1 MMRKVYQQA
10 PLSRFARQR
19 AGGVLLMAL
28 LLLVTA
34 FGIYRVSERSGLRHL
49 REDARHQLDLLAAAI
64 DSEVTRHAHI
74 PGAVGLSTEVIALL
88 RLAPDARARQQRLA
102 NRYLEQIN
110 AHIDGL
116 SVFVLDMR
124 GIVVASS
131 DWIYSDNVLG
141 ADFSY
146 RPFFRAASIGTPY
159 RQYAHDLVRNEPG
172 YFFAHP
178 IRDEAQDW
186 RVIGV
191 AVVKS
196 SIAGLERR
204 WLAQDAPALIAD
216 GNGVVL
222 VSSPA
227 EWKYRTLKPLSG
239 EVLADIRRGQF
250 DGRTFGATSLDID
263 VDAASEGSLVN
274 LAGVSALPPAVAH
287 GNRDFLALSRHLP
300 ETAWRLLVFS
310 SLRPVRAQ
318 ALTHAALAA
327 AATASLLLGVLYL
340 KQRRRVF
347 KTRLEAQALLEL
359 ANQALER
366 NVAERTA
373 DLSEVVNRLEAEVG
387 ERKRAEQTLR
397 SAQDELVQAA
407 KLAVLGQLATGIT
420 HELTQPLGALRTL
433 SGNAA
438 EFLRR
443 GKVDTAQANLDIVG
457 KLVDQMGGIIEPL
470 KTFARKSPARS
481 EPVDVG
487 QVVASAL
494 FLLDQRLRR
503 DRIEVRNGCCV
514 GAVIAF
520 CDQNRLQQVLVNLV
534 SNAADAMRDTQRR
547 VLDIDAVFLPDGRVS
562 IRVADS
568 GPGFSEEERQRLFEP
583 FFTTKPA
590 GEGLGLGLAISQD
603 IVREFGGELKAELR
617 SELRAELTQDVS
629 ASLQVEASG
638 MDDASGAVFIIELPG
653 CIEDKK

>member
-1 MMRKVYQQA
+1 MGVSRSFMSMMTDSA
-10 PLSRFARQR
+10 LPPSSRRFHRQR
-19 AGGVLLMAL
+19 ALRTL
-28 LLLVTA
+28 LLLILLVA
-34 FGIYRVSERSGLRHL
+34 VGFAAYRVSERAGLRNL
-49 REDARHQLDLLAAAI
+49 RVDASHQLDLLAAAI
-64 DSEVTRHAHI
+64 DSEVTRHWYI
-74 PGAVGLSTEVIALL
+74 PSAVGLSPEVINLL
-88 RLAPDARARQQRLA
+88 HASSADRSARQLAA
-102 NRYLEQIN
+102 NRYLEKLN

-124 GIVVASS
+124 GTVVASS
-131 DWIYSDNVLG
+131 DWIYTDNVLG

-159 RQYAHDLVRNEPG
+159 RQYAHDSIRNEPG

-178 IRDEAQDW
+178 IRDERQDW

-204 WLAQDAPALIAD
+204 WLAQDAPALLAD

-227 EWKYRTLKPLSG
+227 QWKYMTLKPLSG
-239 EVLADIRRGQF
+239 EVMADIRREQF
-250 DGRTFGATSLDID
+250 DVQVFGTSSLDID
-263 VDAASEGSLVN
+263 VDAASDGSLVSF
-274 LAGVSALPPAVAH
+274 AGASALPKNIAN
-287 GNRDFLALSRHLP
+287 GSRDFLALSRHLP

-310 SLRPVRAQ
+310 NLRPVVVQ
-318 ALTHAALAA
+318 AFTHAALAA
-327 AATASLLLGVLYL
+327 VATACLLLGMLYV
-340 KQRRRVF
+340 KQRRRAL
-347 KTRLEAQALLEL
+347 KTRLEAQALLEQ

-373 DLSEVVNRLEAEVG
+373 DLSDVVTRLESEVG

-443 GKVDTAQANLDIVG
+443 GKVDTAQANLEIIG

-503 DRIEVRNGCCV
+503 DRIEVRNGCNV
-514 GAVIAF
+514 GDVIAR

-534 SNAADAMRDTQRR
+534 SNAADAMHDSRLR
-547 VLDIDAVFLPDGRVS
+547 VLDIDAEVLTNGRVS

-568 GPGFSEEERQRLFEP
+568 GPGFSEEQRQRLFEP

-603 IVREFGGELKAELR
+603 IVREFGGEL
-617 SELRAELTQDVS
+617 S
-629 ASLQVEASG
+629 AAS
-638 MDDASGAVFIIELPG
+638 DTASDGGGAVFVIDLPG
-653 CIEDKK
+653 SAEEKK

>member
-1 MMRKVYQQA
+1 MV
-10 PLSRFARQR
+10 
-19 AGGVLLMAL
+19 AL
-28 LLLVTA
+28 LLVAA
-34 FGIYRVSERSGLRHL
+34 FAGYWASERSGLRHL
-49 REDARHQLDLLAAAI
+49 RDESLHRLDLLAAAI

-74 PGAVGLSTEVIALL
+74 PGAVGLSPEILQLL
-88 RLAPDARARQQRLA
+88 RAAPAGQGAQQQAA
-102 NRYLEQIN
+102 NRYLERLN
-110 AHIDGL
+110 AHINGL
-116 SVFVLDMR
+116 AVLVLNMR
-124 GIVVASS
+124 GTVVASS

-159 RQYAHDLVRNEPG
+159 RQYAYDSVRNEPG

-178 IRDEAQDW
+178 IRDERQDW
-186 RVIGV
+186 KVIGV

-196 SIAGLERR
+196 GISGLERR
-204 WLAQDAPALIAD
+204 WLKQDSPALIAD

-222 VSSPA
+222 LSSPA
-227 EWKYRTLKPLSG
+227 EWTYRTLKPLSG
-239 EVLADIRRGQF
+239 EVMADIRRDQF
-250 DGRTFGATSLDID
+250 DGRAFGASSLDID
-263 VDAASEGSLVN
+263 VDAANDGTLVT
-274 LAGVSALPPAVAH
+274 LAGANALPQGASH
-287 GNRDFLALSRHLP
+287 GSHDFLAVSHSLP

-310 SLRPVRAQ
+310 NLRPVRAQ

-327 AATASLLLGVLYL
+327 AASASLLLGVLYFR
-340 KQRRRVF
+340 QRRRAL
-347 KTRLEAQALLEL
+347 KTRLDAQTLLEQ
-359 ANQALER
+359 ANHALER

-373 DLSEVVNRLEAEVG
+373 DLSEVINRLESEVC

-443 GKVDTAQANLDIVG
+443 GKTDAAQSNLEIVG

-470 KTFARKSPARS
+470 KTFARKAPARS

-487 QVVASAL
+487 QVMLSAL

-503 DRIEVRNGCCV
+503 DGVDVQNHCKV
-514 GAVIAF
+514 GEVIAR
-520 CDQNRLQQVLVNLV
+520 CDQNRLQQVLVNLF
-534 SNAADAMRDTQRR
+534 SNAADAMRGIPSKR
-547 VLDIDAVFLPDGRVS
+547 VVSVDAVLLSDGRVE
-562 IRVADS
+562 IRVADN
-568 GPGFSEEERQRLFEP
+568 GPGFTEEERQRLFEP

-603 IVREFGGELKAELR
+603 IVREFGGEM
-617 SELRAELTQDVS
+617 RAELCAGS
-629 ASLQVEASG
+629 C
-638 MDDASGAVFIIELPG
+638 GAIFIIDLPG
-653 CIEDKK
+653 GNEGSK

>member
-1 MMRKVYQQA
+1 MGVTRSSKPMMTDSA
-10 PLSRFARQR
+10 LPPSSRRFMRQR
-19 AGGVLLMAL
+19 ALRTL
-28 LLLVTA
+28 LLLVLLVAVGLAA
-34 FGIYRVSERSGLRHL
+34 FRVSERVGLRNL
-49 REDARHQLDLLAAAI
+49 RVDATHQLDLLAAAI
-64 DSEVTRHAHI
+64 DSEVTRHSYI
-74 PGAVGLSTEVIALL
+74 PSAVGLSPEVISLL
-88 RLAPDARARQQRLA
+88 HAPSAERGARQLAA
-102 NRYLEQIN
+102 NRYLEKLN

-124 GIVVASS
+124 GTVVASS
-131 DWIYSDNVLG
+131 DWIYTDNVLG

-159 RQYAHDLVRNEPG
+159 RQYAHDSVRNEPG

-178 IRDEAQDW
+178 IRDERQDW

-204 WLAQDAPALIAD
+204 WLAQDAPALLAD
-216 GNGVVL
+216 GNGIVL

-227 EWKYRTLKPLSG
+227 QWKYMTLKPLSG
-239 EVLADIRRGQF
+239 EVMADIRREQF
-250 DGRTFGATSLDID
+250 DGRVFGTSSLDID
-263 VDAASEGSLVN
+263 VDAASDGSLVSF
-274 LAGVSALPPAVAH
+274 AGASALPKNIAN
-287 GNRDFLALSRHLP
+287 GSRDFLALSRHLP

-310 SLRPVRAQ
+310 NLRPVVAQ
-318 ALTHAALAA
+318 AFTHAALAA
-327 AATASLLLGVLYL
+327 VATACLVLGMLYV
-340 KQRRRVF
+340 KQRRRAL
-347 KTRLEAQALLEL
+347 KTRLEAQALLEQ

-373 DLSEVVNRLEAEVG
+373 DLSDVVTRLESEVG

-420 HELTQPLGALRTL
+420 HELTQPLGAIRTL

-443 GKVDTAQANLDIVG
+443 GKADTAQANLEIIG

-503 DRIEVRNGCCV
+503 DRVEVRNGCNV
-514 GAVIAF
+514 GEVIAC

-534 SNAADAMRDTQRR
+534 SNAADAMRDTRQR
-547 VLDIDAVFLPDGRVS
+547 VLDIDAKLLANGRVS

-603 IVREFGGELKAELR
+603 IVREFGGEL
-617 SELRAELTQDVS
+617 S
-629 ASLQVEASG
+629 AAS
-638 MDDASGAVFIIELPG
+638 DAAGDGGGAVFVIDLPG
-653 CIEDKK
+653 SSEGNS

>member
-1 MMRKVYQQA
+1 MSDSALPPPSRQVPWRK
-10 PLSRFARQR
+10 SAR
-19 AGGVLLMAL
+19 VLLLL
-28 LLLVTA
+28 LLLVAVGLTA
-34 FGIYRVSERSGLRHL
+34 YRVSERSGLRHL
-49 REDARHQLDLLAAAI
+49 RGDSSHQLDLLAAAI
-64 DSEVTRHAHI
+64 DSEVTRHSQI
-74 PGAVGLSTEVIALL
+74 PGAVGLSPEVIGLL
-88 RLAPDARARQQRLA
+88 HASPAERAARQLAA
-102 NRYLEQIN
+102 NRYLEKMN

-116 SVFVLDMR
+116 SVFVLDMH
-124 GIVVASS
+124 GTVVASS

-159 RQYAHDLVRNEPG
+159 RQYAHDSVRNEPG

-178 IRDEAQDW
+178 IRDEQQDW
-186 RVIGV
+186 RVVGV

-196 SIAGLERR
+196 GIAGLERR
-204 WLAQDAPALIAD
+204 WLTQEAPALIAD

-222 VSSPA
+222 LSSPA
-227 EWKYRTLKPLSG
+227 QWKYTTLKPLSG
-239 EVLADIRRGQF
+239 EVMADIRREQF
-250 DGRTFGATSLDID
+250 DGLAFGASSLDID
-263 VDAASEGSLVN
+263 VDAASDGTLVSFPDTSVLPKAASNGSRN
-274 LAGVSALPPAVAH
+274 
-287 GNRDFLALSRHLP
+287 FLALSRHLP
-300 ETAWRLLVFS
+300 ETAWRLVVFS
-310 SLRPVRAQ
+310 SLRPVVAQ
-318 ALTHAALAA
+318 AFTHAALAA
-327 AATASLLLGVLYL
+327 AATACLLLGALYL
-340 KQRRRVF
+340 KQRRRVL
-347 KTRLEAQALLEL
+347 KTRLEAQALLEQ
-359 ANQALER
+359 ANQALECK
-366 NVAERTA
+366 VAERTA
-373 DLSEVVNRLEAEVG
+373 DLSEVVTHLESEVG

-443 GKVDTAQANLDIVG
+443 GNADTAQTNLEIIG

-481 EPVDVG
+481 EAVDVG

-503 DRIEVRNGCCV
+503 DRVEVRNGCSV
-514 GAVIAF
+514 GKVIAR
-520 CDQNRLQQVLVNLV
+520 CDQNRLQQVLVNLF
-534 SNAADAMRDTQRR
+534 SNAADAMRDARRR
-547 VLDIDAVFLPDGRVS
+547 VLDIDASVLPDGRVS

-568 GPGFSEEERQRLFEP
+568 GPGFSAEQRQRLFEP

-603 IVREFGGELKAELR
+603 IVREFGGELYAESL
-617 SELRAELTQDVS
+617 AQDGV
-629 ASLQVEASG
+629 
-638 MDDASGAVFIIELPG
+638 DASDAGGGAVFIIDLPG
-653 CIEDKK
+653 SGEEKQ